1 MVLLLGQQIASP
13 VVILVVFVVALIGST
28 IVSKIAFKKWG
39 YTRERE
45 KELEEMKNPF
55 EE

>member
-13 VVILVVFVVALIGST
+13 VVILVVFVIAFMGST
-28 IVSKIAFKKWG
+28 IVTKIAFKKWG
-39 YTRERE
+39 YTKERE